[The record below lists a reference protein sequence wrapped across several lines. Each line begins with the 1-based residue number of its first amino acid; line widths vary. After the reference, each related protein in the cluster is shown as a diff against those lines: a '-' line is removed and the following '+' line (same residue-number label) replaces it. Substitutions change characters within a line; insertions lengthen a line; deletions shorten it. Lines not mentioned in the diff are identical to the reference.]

1 MLMMLMLVVFVMTS
15 CELIMPSESENNDV
29 SGDGNDTVDPE
40 TCAHSWSNYVTAYAP
55 LCGSGEKAI
64 LRSTCKICSAVR
76 EKTASGYEQH
86 SITEVVTDAVCC
98 VDGKI
103 ERICINCEYY
113 SEEIIPALVHKYKL
127 MRLSESNDRCG
138 FVCLLCGDLEKYV
151 SVVSYED
158 FGAVGDG
165 VTDDSEAI
173 RAAHNAANEFGLPVR
188 ANAYATYYIGPISET
203 IRIQTDTDWNGAHFI
218 FDDHTIRWDDSKL
231 RGVNVFT
238 VTAESGS
245 LSIEV
250 PEDFKI
256 SKGQTNIGLTF
267 DQPCMLK
274 IVNSNEKIYIR
285 YGVNANSGANKYE
298 LILVD
303 ENGNVDPST
312 PIQYDYTAVTELR
325 AYSTTDTPIFV
336 GNAYVKTIAPN
347 PKAYDPDY
355 ENNYCYYKRGIAV
368 NRSNTTI
375 YNVYHSIVGEDMTVE
390 IDRDGDGI
398 IEKWGDDKSY
408 GVPYSGFFLFSGC
421 NNVVMTDCLVQGHQA
436 YNFWEGTSRN
446 EMGSYDITASDCIG
460 LQLLNLQQYENQA
473 TGEVITNR
481 FIYHGIMSSNF
492 CRNIVMDNCYLDR
505 FDAHQGLHNA
515 KISNSTLGFGI
526 LVIGGGELYIE
537 NVYRITEGAFVLLR
551 TDYNSVF
558 DGDLIIKN
566 CRMGPTIT
574 SVISGTWRSF
584 YNGLPNY
591 MFRSVTIDGL
601 TVESSNREIYVYNV
615 SSASKTSVNDSV
627 NPLFLPDK
635 IKVSGV
641 AKVDGSSVNV
651 KASNKSSDAF
661 STVPVTNN

>member
-1 MLMMLMLVVFVMTS
+1 MVLLLSVLAITS
-15 CELIMPSESENNDV
+15 CDMIMPSEGEKDDTNNTE
-29 SGDGNDTVDPE
+29 NDTVDPE
-40 TCAHSWSNYVTAYAP
+40 TCEHSWSNYVAVYTP
-55 LCGSGEKAI
+55 LCGSGEDAI
-64 LRSTCKICSAVR
+64 LRSTCKICSTVR
-76 EKTASGYEQH
+76 EKTSSGYEQH
-86 SITEVVTDAVCC
+86 SFDKVVTEARCC
-98 VDGKI
+98 VDGRI
-103 ERICINCEYY
+103 ESTCINCGYY
-113 SEEIIPALVHKYKL
+113 SEQTIPALEHEYKL
-127 MRLSESNDRCG
+127 MRLPTSNDRCG
-138 FVCLLCGDLEKYV
+138 FSCLICGDVEKYV
-151 SVVSYED
+151 SVVTYED

-173 RAAHNAANEFGLPVR
+173 RAAHNAANECGLPVR
-188 ANAYATYYIGPISET
+188 GNTYATYYIGPIRET

-218 FDDHTIRWDDSKL
+218 FDDHKIRWDDSAL

-245 LSIEV
+245 ESIEI
-250 PEDFKI
+250 PEGFKI

-267 DQPCMLK
+267 DKPCMLK
-274 IVNSNEKIYIR
+274 IVNSNDKIYIR
-285 YGVNANSGANKYE
+285 YGVNANSGANRYE

-312 PIQYDYTAVTELR
+312 PIQYDYTVVTELR
-325 AYSTTDTPIFV
+325 AYSTSDTPIAV
-336 GNAYVKTIAPN
+336 GNGYIKTIAPN
-347 PKAYDPDY
+347 PKEYDPNY

-368 NRSNTTI
+368 NRSNTTV
-375 YNVYHSIVGEDMTVE
+375 YNVYHSIVGEDMTIE

-398 IEKWGDDKSY
+398 VEKWGDDKSY

-436 YNFWEGTSRN
+436 YNFWEGASRN
-446 EMGSYDITASDCIG
+446 EMGSYDITASD
-460 LQLLNLQQYENQA
+460 LQQYENQA

-481 FIYHGIMSSNF
+481 FMYHGVMSSNF

-515 KISNSTLGFGI
+515 KITNSTLGFGI

-601 TVESSNREIYVYNV
+601 TVESSSKEIYVYNV
-615 SSASKTSVNDSV
+615 SSAAKNSVNDSV

-641 AKVDGSSVNV
+641 VKADGSSVNV
-651 KASNKSSDAF
+651 KASNKSTDAF
-661 STVPVTNN
+661 STVAVTNN